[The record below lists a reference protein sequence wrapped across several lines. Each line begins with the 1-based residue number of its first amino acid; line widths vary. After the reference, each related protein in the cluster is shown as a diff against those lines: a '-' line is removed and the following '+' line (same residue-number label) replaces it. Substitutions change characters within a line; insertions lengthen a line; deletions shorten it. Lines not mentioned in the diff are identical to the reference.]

1 MWTMSQNQICQSPF
15 VWCPLRELR
24 YCEFSLFLFS
34 ILCYGGVMVGIQF
47 STIIW
52 ASVHTISL
60 TNILKKQTLVKPR
73 VLLQRNCFLVI
84 QMCIEYI
91 CPILNE
97 YTELGSLL
105 YILYIV
111 GTWECSKRTI
121 MLLTWHGIIK
131 IGNYR
136 FRVHI

>member
-1 MWTMSQNQICQSPF
+1 MLWGSDGWNTIFNDYLSQCAYNFTNQ
-15 VWCPLRELR
+15 
-24 YCEFSLFLFS
+24 Y
-34 ILCYGGVMVGIQF
+34 
-47 STIIW
+47 
-52 ASVHTISL
+52 A
-60 TNILKKQTLVKPR
+60 KKQTLVKPR